1 MEGKEKE
8 WKNEVLSTEG
18 CREETRDER
27 VGYAELPVI
36 IFPSIFL
43 IQLDVRLSVCAV
55 RANFSTTSSP
65 AQQPSL
71 LPTQ

>member
-8 WKNEVLSTEG
+8 WKNEVLSTEE
-18 CREETRDER
+18 CREETSDER

-43 IQLDVRLSVCAV
+43 FQLDVRP
-55 RANFSTTSSP
+55 SSIG
-65 AQQPSL
+65 L
-71 LPTQ
+71 CCTR